1 MGVSRSF
8 NAPAQRMHK
17 VPTVPVENNRREIFG
32 LRFGKG
38 RRTIGRAERCDCLPD
53 ASDVLEI
60 AYAAAMRRDSIGQA
74 QTAQGD
80 CRAGDQ
86 WARNTFDPSL
96 RLGRR

>member
-17 VPTVPVENNRREIFG
+17 VPTVPVENNRRGILG

-38 RRTIGRAERCDCLPD
+38 QSNIGRAERCDCLPD

-60 AYAAAMRRDSIGQA
+60 TCVSHYLSRRDEA
-74 QTAQGD
+74 EFY
-80 CRAGDQ
+80 R
-86 WARNTFDPSL
+86 PSSDSP
-96 RLGRR
+96 G